1 MSATASKSM
10 LKVSDLCVQRGTVDV
25 LNGVSFD
32 LAEGEFLSVIGPSGC
47 GKSTLLAALTGE
59 VVAVSG
65 TIELNTRDAATPA
78 AGLAWMPQTDS
89 LLPWLN
95 TVENATLGLE
105 IAGVG
110 RKDAIEQVLPLIEP
124 FGLAGFE
131 QAWPHQLSGG
141 MRQRVALLRTVAL
154 GRPVLLL
161 DEPFGALD
169 ALTRSRMQEWL
180 SAMQQQFGWTVLL
193 ITHDVRE
200 AVVLSDRVLALSP
213 RPAAVAAEV
222 TIDIPRPRASSLIA
236 IPRCGEFELQL
247 LEALKEASG
256 PC

>member
-1 MSATASKSM
+1 M
-10 LKVSDLCVQRGTVDV
+10 LKVSNLCVQRGSVDV
-25 LNGVSFD
+25 LNGVSFN
-32 LAEGEFLSVIGPSGC
+32 LAEGEFLSLIGPSGC
-47 GKSTLLAALTGE
+47 GKSTLLAALTGDL
-59 VVAVSG
+59 VAASG
-65 TIELNTRDAATPA
+65 AIELSGGATD
-78 AGLAWMPQTDS
+78 GQVGSLAWMPQTDS

-95 TVENATLGLE
+95 TLENTTLGLE

-154 GRPVLLL
+154 GRSVLLL

-169 ALTRSRMQEWL
+169 ALTRARMQEWL
-180 SAMQQQFGWTVLL
+180 GAMQQQFGWTVLL

-200 AVVLSDRVLALSP
+200 AVVLSDRVLALTP
-213 RPAAVAAEV
+213 RPAEIAAEI
-222 TIDIPRPRASSLIA
+222 TINLPRPRASSLIA
-236 IPRCGEFELQL
+236 TPRCGEFELQL
-247 LEALKEASG
+247 LKALEEASK